1 MKRTFTFLIAA
12 VLMLMSSA
20 AWGQTTV
27 TTTSFSAI
35 SGIVGGDANVSY
47 AAYRGGGTSNPAVN
61 SNAIRLYQNSAG
73 QTGGYVVIGVAD
85 GYQITSATIR
95 STMGTTTGYKLTDT
109 NPENNTPSKNTFN
122 VSNYS
127 LSANTDYTV
136 NNLTTQYIVFAC
148 FGTTSSTRLYLSK
161 ISITYESIGGS
172 SVATP
177 TFSPDEGTYV
187 DAQNVTISCETEGAT
202 IYYTTDGSTPDNT
215 STQYTTAI
223 PVSTTTTIKAIAYV
237 GETASNIATATYTI
251 TTPYTSIPDLFDAAT
266 STSQAVYVTF
276 NNWVISGVKNNNAYI
291 TDNIGNGLI
300 IYQSNHGFNTGDV
313 LSGTAACNLVL
324 YNGAAELTGLTSTT
338 DGLTVTAG
346 GSVTPISMSIAD
358 LSGVNTG
365 AVITVS
371 PVYYNGTN
379 LTDGTNEIRPYD
391 TFMDLPNWDQ
401 TKYYSVTGV
410 YIQYSNTKEIAPRT
424 DDDIVLFENQAA
436 FSIEAPENVV
446 PGDVIDVII
455 RIAGDFQANTL
466 DYELTYNAN
475 AFEYQSRTNGEVITA
490 IQNASDDN
498 VVMFGTNNPGLI
510 TCGILATV
518 APFSDEGILFTVHFK
533 VKEEAELG
541 TYDFVNG
548 IVTFS
553 YYPVS
558 GMTADIPFSVTDA
571 SVTVTNVS
579 GSVTLHTN
587 GVVGEPQT
595 VYGSIELPTADDV
608 AGYAFAGWT
617 ADENNIQLVANPYTP
632 SGSVNLYAVY
642 SEDSG
647 DYVKVTSN
655 LENFSGEYLIVY
667 EDGSLAFDGS
677 LTTLDASGNSISVTI
692 TNGTIASNSTND
704 AATFTIASING
715 GYSIKSASGKYVG
728 RTGNSNG
735 LDADDEEAYPNAVTY
750 NVEDGIVDIVSGGAY
765 LRYNATS
772 GQTRF
777 RYFKSSTYTSQKA
790 IQLYKR
796 ETPYYTRVFAESEPL
811 TDVTIT
817 GPSVIPAGY
826 TLEVTGEMS
835 NTDAAKLVI
844 EDGAQLVHSSADVAA
859 TVRKNVT
866 GYGASDGGWHLFAS
880 PVDAADAT
888 PLKTDPYDLFKYNE
902 PTHYWY
908 NDKVQGHEINT
919 LEKGVGYLY
928 AIPEDQMVQLAGTLV
943 PSGTNYTI
951 EDLSYTTQSPI
962 EGGEGTENNP
972 LPGFN
977 LVGNPFAC
985 DAYVDRDYMVLN
997 TAGDGFVNGD
1007 GAISPFRGVFVQA
1020 SATGESV
1027 TFSRTPSNTGSKIT
1041 LNISQTRGE
1050 IIDNATVAFG
1060 EGSGM
1065 YKFYLNSEA
1074 TRLYIPKGNT
1084 DYAVAYAEGE
1094 NEMPVNFVAAKNGTY
1109 TISVV
1114 TKDIATDYLHLIDNL
1129 TGADVDLLTTPSY
1142 TFEARKSDYASR
1154 FRLLFSTNGIE
1165 EPVAVEHFAYITNG
1179 NLVIDD
1185 IDGEALVQIID
1196 QTGRIL
1202 SSERFSGSYSKQVEG
1217 SAGLYFVRLITGN
1230 TVRTQK
1236 IVIE

>member
-1 MKRTFTFLIAA
+1 MKRTFTFLIAT
-12 VLMLMSSA
+12 VLMLMSSV
-20 AWGQTTV
+20 AWGQNSAVLPSTQAL
-27 TTTSFSAI
+27 TTSFVNVGDDENIQIKTSSA
-35 SGIVGGDANVSY
+35 N
-47 AAYRGGGTSNPAVN
+47 
-61 SNAIRLYQNSAG
+61 
-73 QTGGYVVIGVAD
+73 GY
-85 GYQITSATIR
+85 
-95 STMGTTTGYKLTDT
+95 T
-109 NPENNTPSKNTFN
+109 NPLRFYANSITTIQAINNAKILSVTYEASSTGNYVTYAQNATVTPSVTPTVSGKNVTWTYSESSNVTEFTFKP
-122 VSNYS
+122 
-127 LSANTDYTV
+127 
-136 NNLTTQYIVFAC
+136 
-148 FGTTSSTRLYLSK
+148 SSQTRCN
-161 ISITYESIGGS
+161 SITIVYTLSGAS
-172 SVATP
+172 TVSTP
-177 TFSPDEGTYV
+177 TFTPVAGTYV
-187 DAQNVTISCETEGAT
+187 GAQNVTISCETAGAT
-202 IYYTTDGSTPDNT
+202 IYYTTDGTDPTNT
-215 STQYTTAI
+215 STQYTGAI
-223 PVSTTTTIKAIAYV
+223 AVSETTTIKAIAYV

-251 TTPYTSIPDLFDAAT
+251 TTPYTSIPDLFDDAT

-276 NNWVISGVKNNNAYI
+276 NNWVISGVKNNNAYL

-324 YNGAAELTGLTSTT
+324 YNGATELTGLTSTT
-338 DGLTVTAG
+338 DGLTVTTG
-346 GSVTPISMSIAD
+346 GTVTPISMSIAD

-379 LTDGTNEIRPYD
+379 LTDGTNEIKPYN
-391 TFMDLPNWDQ
+391 TFMVLPDWDQ

-410 YIQYSNTKEIAPRT
+410 FIQSGDTKRIAPRT
-424 DDDIVLFENQAA
+424 GDDIVLFENQAT
-436 FSIEAPENVV
+436 FTITAPETVV
-446 PGDVIDVII
+446 PGDVIDVVI
-455 RIAGDFQANTL
+455 RIAGDYQANTL

-475 AFEYQSRTNGEVITA
+475 AFEYQSKTNGAVITA
-490 IQNASDDN
+490 IQEASEN
-498 VVMFGTNNPGLI
+498 NMVMFGTNNPGLI
-510 TCGILATV
+510 TCGILATE
-518 APFSDEGILFTVHFK
+518 ASFSDEGILFTVHFK
-533 VKEEAELG
+533 VKEEAASG

-632 SGSVNLYAVY
+632 SGTIDLYAVY
-642 SEDSG
+642 SMTEGGTEGSG
-647 DYVKVTSN
+647 DYVKVTSD
-655 LENFSGEYLIVY
+655 LEDFSGEYLIVY
-667 EDGSLAFDGS
+667 EEGNLAFNGG
-677 LTTLDASGNSISVTI
+677 LETLDAVNNTIEVTI
-692 TNGTIASNSTND
+692 ANDVIASDATIN
-704 AATFTIASING
+704 AATFTFDADNQTLQ
-715 GYSIKSASGKYVG
+715 SASGYYIGVSS
-728 RTGNSNG
+728 NSNA
-735 LDADDEEAYPNAVTY
+735 LKQTDDPSLYHNAFAIDENGNAVISA
-750 NVEDGIVDIVSGGAY
+750 VFDGSNMV
-765 LRYNATS
+765 LRFNSAS
-772 GQTRF
+772 NQNRF
-777 RYFKSSTYTSQKA
+777 RYYSSGQKA

-796 ETPYYTRVFAESEPL
+796 DTGSAGEAAYYTRVFAETEPL

-817 GPSVIPAGY
+817 GPSVIPANY
-826 TLEVTGEMS
+826 TLVVTGEMS

-997 TAGDGFVNGD
+997 AAGDGFVNGD
-1007 GAISPFRGVFVQA
+1007 GAIRPFQGVFVQA

-1027 TFSRTPSNTGSKIT
+1027 TFSRESSNTGSKIT

-1050 IIDNATVAFG
+1050 IIDNATVALG

-1114 TKDIATDYLHLIDNL
+1114 TKNIAMDYLHLIDNL

-1142 TFEARKSDYASR
+1142 TFEARTSDYASR
-1154 FRLLFSTNGIE
+1154 FRLLFRTNGIE